1 MNALEIIKE
10 LRVMLCVVIAY
21 QPNIEKKISELEQS
35 LTPSVEQEEILEI
48 VDWLTTGHPTKQ
60 SFIDGL
66 RKDGYVDLA
75 NDYIEDDKKCDKL
88 RQHILQPNE
97 SAIWKDK
104 FIAKVLEHKEDLKE
118 LDEMKAKLRRL
129 FEIFDLPSGYDKNGD
144 YSFEGVNLWSELL
157 KEIEGEK

>member
-10 LRVMLCVVIAY
+10 LRAMLCVVIAY

-35 LTPSVEQEEILEI
+35 LTPTVEQEEILEI

-75 NDYIEDDKKCDKL
+75 NDYIEDDIKCDKL
-88 RQHILQPNE
+88 CQYIMQPNKAVNVIKNKIIE
-97 SAIWKDK
+97 IKNYSNSICFPTKLK
-104 FIAKVLEHKEDLKE
+104 LLE
-118 LDEMKAKLRRL
+118 
-129 FEIFDLPSGYDKNGD
+129 
-144 YSFEGVNLWSELL
+144 ELL
-157 KEIEGEK
+157 NEIGG

>member
-10 LRVMLCVVIAY
+10 LRAMLCVEIAY

-35 LTPSVEQEEILEI
+35 LTPTVEQEEILEI

-75 NDYIEDDKKCDKL
+75 NDYIEDDIKCDKL
-88 RQHILQPNE
+88 CQYIMQPNKAVNVIKNKIIE
-97 SAIWKDK
+97 IKNYSNSICFPTKLK
-104 FIAKVLEHKEDLKE
+104 LLE
-118 LDEMKAKLRRL
+118 
-129 FEIFDLPSGYDKNGD
+129 
-144 YSFEGVNLWSELL
+144 ELL
-157 KEIEGEK
+157 NEIGG